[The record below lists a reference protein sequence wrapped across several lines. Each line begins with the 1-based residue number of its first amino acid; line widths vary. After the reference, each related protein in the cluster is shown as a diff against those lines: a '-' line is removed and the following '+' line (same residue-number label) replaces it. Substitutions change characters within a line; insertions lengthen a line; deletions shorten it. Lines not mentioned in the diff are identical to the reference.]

1 MRTFTLV
8 ALTATLIFSGNT
20 FGQEALIGDCGC
32 QGSNI
37 APVVYQ
43 EPMVENSLE
52 GAVIEAGV
60 GSVEPVA
67 DSASVVDSPIIDSAT
82 TYEGAPMAQGEMI
95 IEGTPMAEGEVIVE
109 GDSMGQGEMI
119 VEGDSMAATPSCG
132 CQSAAAPVTY
142 ESTPVFTSAASVP
155 TPCCNTPARRGFFS
169 RVFGR

>member
-95 IEGTPMAEGEVIVE
+95 IEGTPMAEGEDDRRRRFNGSRRDDRRRRFNG
-109 GDSMGQGEMI
+109 GDSI
-119 VEGDSMAATPSCG
+119 LRL
-132 CQSAAAPVTY
+132 PV
-142 ESTPVFTSAASVP
+142 
-155 TPCCNTPARRGFFS
+155 CCRS
-169 RVFGR
+169 SDL